1 MPVQLLPLSEMTLEQ
16 SRQLDFR
23 GNRQDKLLWYK
34 KEPNAEMPIISPGF
48 IESNKASD
56 VDRYT
61 KSIMRTFMSEGRN
74 KNELKNNLFSTQNR
88 TKTNTRNKG
97 GKSY

>member
-1 MPVQLLPLSEMTLEQ
+1 MPVQLLPISEITYDE
-16 SRQLDFR
+16 SRKLDFK
-23 GNRQDKLLWYK
+23 GNRQDKLLWYN

-61 KSIMRTFMSEGRN
+61 KSIMRTFMSEGKVN
-74 KNELKNNLFSTQNR
+74 KNCK
-88 TKTNTRNKG
+88 
-97 GKSY
+97 

>member
-1 MPVQLLPLSEMTLEQ
+1 LPVQLLKISKLTYEKSGIGPQ
-16 SRQLDFR
+16 
-23 GNRQDKLLWYK
+23 NLLWYE

-61 KSIMRTFMSEGRN
+61 KSIMRTVMSEG
-74 KNELKNNLFSTQNR
+74 KKE
-88 TKTNTRNKG
+88 
-97 GKSY
+97 